1 MLSVI
6 PHLHSK
12 KKLID
17 QLVYNLT
24 ENRNARFFT
33 ITVNQKEIVRK
44 IVLTVIPKYLCY
56 EVEQIFFLLAQ
67 FELHFVLISECFGM
81 SLKS

>member
-1 MLSVI
+1 MSCSVSSLI
-6 PHLHSK
+6 YTV

-24 ENRNARFFT
+24 ENRNARFFI

-56 EVEQIFFLLAQ
+56 EVEQIL
-67 FELHFVLISECFGM
+67 CF
-81 SLKS
+81 SLSTI

>member
-1 MLSVI
+1 MSCSVSSLI
-6 PHLHSK
+6 YTV

-56 EVEQIFFLLAQ
+56 EVEQIL
-67 FELHFVLISECFGM
+67 CF
-81 SLKS
+81 SFSTI

>member
-1 MLSVI
+1 MWTFNFNESLMSCSVSSLI
-6 PHLHSK
+6 YTV

-44 IVLTVIPKYLCY
+44 IVLTVIPKYLGY

-67 FELHFVLISECFGM
+67 FE
-81 SLKS
+81 

>member
-1 MLSVI
+1 MSCSVSSLI
-6 PHLHSK
+6 YIV

-56 EVEQIFFLLAQ
+56 EVEHIFFS
-67 FELHFVLISECFGM
+67 F
-81 SLKS
+81 

>member
-1 MLSVI
+1 MSCSVLSLIYTV
-6 PHLHSK
+6 

-67 FELHFVLISECFGM
+67 FE
-81 SLKS
+81 

>member
-1 MLSVI
+1 MWTFNFNESLMSCSVSSLI
-6 PHLHSK
+6 YTV

-56 EVEQIFFLLAQ
+56 EVEQIFF
-67 FELHFVLISECFGM
+67 F
-81 SLKS
+81 